1 MYCPE
6 PDERVLRSRCLQV
19 QLAEGNP
26 MRESCSM
33 DSADRPPAIIC
44 DVDGTLCD
52 VRAIRHHVERPET
65 AQRFRANFARFHS
78 LSEDCPAFP
87 SVLQLVIE
95 LERAGYAIVV
105 VTAREER
112 WAELTERWLD
122 RQRVR
127 RVELITRRAL
137 DYRSDAI
144 VKAEICTEIQN
155 RYCPRLAIDDRDD
168 ILAVWAAASIPTVKV
183 DQAGCLSPVS
193 WPGVVGDDRLSALVR
208 RVSRDAKEPPS
219 D

>member
-1 MYCPE
+1 VDTP
-6 PDERVLRSRCLQV
+6 
-19 QLAEGNP
+19 N
-26 MRESCSM
+26 
-33 DSADRPPAIIC
+33 RPPAIIC

-65 AQRFRANFARFHS
+65 AQRFRANYSLFHS

-87 SVLQLVIE
+87 SVLHLVIE

-105 VTAREER
+105 VTAREAR

-122 RQRVR
+122 RQLVP
-127 RVELITRRAL
+127 RVELITRGAL
-137 DYRSDAI
+137 DYRSDAL
-144 VKAEICTEIQN
+144 VKAEICAEILN
-155 RYCPRLAIDDRDD
+155 RYSPRLAIDDRDD

-183 DQAGCLSPVS
+183 DQAGCLSPIT
-193 WPGVVGDDRLSALVR
+193 WPGVVGDDRLSALVK
-208 RVSRDAKEPPS
+208 RVCRDSKAVLN